1 MVKNTPKFSAIPRIS
16 VLFLCG
22 SSGCRVTGDFVISHL
37 INVAKLIWHTAT
49 WWQNLAADLLGS
61 CDADF
66 FNFHHCQVQILNRY
80 EWDQKFAVN
89 FKNHQKWKQKLK
101 KYNWIGQK
109 QIFLLWNLI
118 KFTVSLITIKYLLI
132 LEMNCLTL

>member
-1 MVKNTPKFSAIPRIS
+1 
-16 VLFLCG
+16 
-22 SSGCRVTGDFVISHL
+22 
-37 INVAKLIWHTAT
+37 VAKLIWHTAT
-49 WWQNLAADLLGS
+49 WWQNLAADLLGN

-89 FKNHQKWKQKLK
+89 FKNHQKRKQKLK